1 MVAEANNN
9 SLLMYPNPSAANSM
23 FNIDIIAQE
32 QGNLVI
38 TDIVGKILFVKPI
51 IIGANTLSVSKGEL
65 NLSAG
70 MYIVSLQLNTNTLT
84 QKLIIN

>member
-1 MVAEANNN
+1 MVE
-9 SLLMYPNPSAANSM
+9 
-23 FNIDIIAQE
+23 
-32 QGNLVI
+32 
-38 TDIVGKILFVKPI
+38 KILYVKHI
-51 IIGANTLSVSKGEL
+51 TEGANTLSVSKGEL